1 MIGALARKFF
11 GSANDRRVKG
21 YQSRVN
27 AINALEPEI
36 SALSD
41 DALKARTAEFRQQLA
56 NGTTLDDI
64 LVPAFATVREAAKR
78 TLGQRHFDVQLV
90 GGMVLHEGDIA
101 EMKTGEGKTL
111 VATLAVYL
119 NALAGKGVH
128 VVTVNDYLARR
139 DSEWMGQ
146 IYNFLGLTVGVIVH
160 GLDDSERKQAYAC
173 DITYGTNN
181 EYGFDY
187 LRDNMKYRLEDMV
200 QRGHFYAI
208 VDEVDSILIDEARTP
223 LIISGPL
230 DDRSEFYNTI
240 DTFFPQLDKTDYDVD
255 EKQRTVTLTEA
266 GMEKIETLL
275 RDAGQLKGE
284 SLYDVENVS
293 VVHHINQALRAHT
306 LFQRDKDYIVRD
318 GEVIIIDEF
327 TGRMMPGR
335 RYSEGLHQALEAKEH
350 QPVQPENQTLASIT
364 FQNYFRMY
372 EKLAGMTGTA
382 ATEADELFDIYKLE
396 VVEIP
401 TNVAVARLDEDDEV
415 YRTQGEKYA
424 AILAEVERANAR
436 LQPVLVGTASI
447 EKSEVLAEYLKKHGY
462 KQIDFGHEN
471 AMEKLYA
478 AARAGKP
485 AKLFAVLNA
494 RFHEQEAYIV
504 AEAGVPGAI
513 TIATNMAGRGTDIK
527 LGGSLEMR
535 ILHETSGITDEAEKA
550 AKIERIKADVERF
563 REIVLKAEDVV
574 EIEPAKGSKTARTA
588 TRPGGLYIIGS
599 ERHESRRID
608 NQLRGRSGR
617 QGDPGRSKFFLSLE
631 DDLMRI
637 FGSDRLDT
645 MLTRL
650 GLKEGEAI
658 IHPWINKALEKA
670 QQKVEA
676 RNFDIR
682 KNLLKFDNVQNDQR
696 KVIFDQRIDLM
707 KDESVAETVADMRH
721 AFVEDVVA
729 KYVPEHVYAEQW
741 DVAGLKEELNRV
753 LGVDL
758 PVDQWAKEEGIA
770 DEELL
775 SRIEKHV
782 DEHMAAKVAQWGP
795 DVMRYVEKTILLQ
808 TLDHLWR
815 EHLIM
820 LDHLRQVIGLR
831 GYGQR
836 DPLQEY
842 KSEAFGLFEA
852 MIAHLREAVTAQL
865 MRVEIV
871 PPEEQQPPLPPM
883 EGHKFNP
890 NTGEDEMAFAQANF
904 AQASLV
910 PATAA
915 ADRDPKN
922 PASWGKVGRN
932 EDCPCGSGKRYKHC
946 HGRYA

>member
-1 MIGALARKFF
+1 MIGALARKLF
-11 GSANDRRVKG
+11 GSPNDRRVKG
-21 YQSRVN
+21 YQSRVD
-27 AINALEPEI
+27 AINALEPEVA
-36 SALSD
+36 ALSD
-41 DALKARTAEFRQQLA
+41 EALKARTDEFRKELA
-56 NGTTLDDI
+56 DGKTLDDI

-78 TLGQRHFDVQLV
+78 TLKQRHFDVQLI

-139 DSEWMGQ
+139 DAAWMGE
-146 IYNFLGLTVGVIVH
+146 IYSFLGMTTGVIVH
-160 GLDDSERKQAYAC
+160 GLDDAERQKAYAC

-200 QRGHFYAI
+200 QRGHYFAI

-240 DTFFPQLDKTDYDVD
+240 DTFMPKLAKKADYEVD

-266 GMEKIETLL
+266 GMENIEVLL
-275 RDAGQLKGE
+275 RDAGQLKGD

-293 VVHHINQALRAHT
+293 VVHHINQALRAHS
-306 LFQRDKDYIVRD
+306 LFTRDKDYIVRD
-318 GEVIIIDEF
+318 DEVVIIDEF

-350 QPVQPENQTLASIT
+350 VQVQPENQTLASIT

-401 TNVAVARLDEDDEV
+401 TNVQVARLDEDDEV
-415 YRTQGEKYA
+415 YRTQNEKYA
-424 AILAEVERANAR
+424 AILAEIERANSR

-447 EKSEVLAEYLKKHGY
+447 EKSEVLAEYLKKNGY
-462 KQIDFGHEN
+462 KQIEFGNEN

-527 LGGSLEMR
+527 LGGSLDMR
-535 ILHETSGITDEAEKA
+535 IQQETAAITDEAEKA
-550 AKIERIKADVERF
+550 AKIERIKADIERF
-563 REIVLKAEDVV
+563 RDLVLKAEEDFEV
-574 EIEPAKGSKTARTA
+574 EPAKGGKPAKTVNK
-588 TRPGGLYIIGS
+588 PGGLYIIGS

-637 FGSDRLDT
+637 FGSDRLDS
-645 MLTRL
+645 MLQRL

-707 KDESVAETVADMRH
+707 KDDSVAETVADMRH
-721 AFVEDVVA
+721 AYIDDVVA
-729 KYVPEHVYAEQW
+729 KHVPEHAYAEQW
-741 DVAGLKEELNRV
+741 DVAGLKDELKRV
-753 LGVDL
+753 LDVEL
-758 PVDQWAKEEGIA
+758 PVEAWAKEEGIA
-770 DEELL
+770 DEEMLA
-775 SRIEKHV
+775 RIDKHV
-782 DEHMAAKVAQWGP
+782 DEHMAAKVGQWGP

-808 TLDHLWR
+808 TLDQLWR

-842 KSEAFGLFEA
+842 KSEAFNLFET

-871 PPEEQQPPLPPM
+871 PPEQPPEPLPAM
-883 EGHKFNP
+883 EGHKFDP
-890 NTGEDEMAFAQANF
+890 NTGEDEMAFAG
-904 AQASLV
+904 ASLV
-910 PATAA
+910 PANGVE
-915 ADRDPKN
+915 RDPQN

-932 EDCPCGSGKRYKHC
+932 EECPCGSGKRYKHC
-946 HGRYA
+946 HGRYS

>member
-11 GSANDRRVKG
+11 GSANDRRIKG
-21 YQSRVN
+21 YQSRVD
-27 AINALEPEI
+27 AINALEPELA
-36 SALSD
+36 ALSD
-41 DALKARTAEFRQQLA
+41 EALKARTAEFRKQLA
-56 NGTTLDDI
+56 DGKTLDDI

-78 TLGQRHFDVQLV
+78 TLGQRHFDVQLI

-146 IYNFLGLTVGVIVH
+146 IYSFLGMTTGVIVH
-160 GLDDSERKQAYAC
+160 GLDDAERKEAYAR

-293 VVHHINQALRAHT
+293 VVHHINQALRAHS

-318 GEVIIIDEF
+318 DEVIIIDEF
-327 TGRMMPGR
+327 TGRMMQGR

-350 QPVQPENQTLASIT
+350 VQVQPENQTLASIT

-372 EKLAGMTGTA
+372 EKLSGMTGTA
-382 ATEADELFDIYKLE
+382 LTEADELFDIYKLE

-401 TNVAVARLDEDDEV
+401 TNVPVARLDEDDEV
-415 YRTQGEKYA
+415 YRTQTEKYA

-462 KQIDFGHEN
+462 KQIDFGNEN

-527 LGGSLEMR
+527 LGGSLDMR
-535 ILHETSGITDEAEKA
+535 IMHETAGITDEAEKA

-563 REIVLKAEDVV
+563 RDIVLKAEDTIEV
-574 EIEPAKGSKTARTA
+574 EPAKGSKPAKTL

-637 FGSDRLDT
+637 FGSDRLDS

-682 KNLLKFDNVQNDQR
+682 KNLLKYDNVQNDQR
-696 KVIFDQRIDLM
+696 KEIFIHRINLM
-707 KDESVAETVADMRH
+707 KDESVAETVAGMRH
-721 AFVEDVVA
+721 DFVDDIVT
-729 KYVPEHVYAEQW
+729 KHVPEHAYAEQW
-741 DVAGLKEELNRV
+741 HVAELKEELTRV
-753 LGVDL
+753 LGIDL

-775 SRIEKHV
+775 TRIEQRV

-815 EHLIM
+815 EHLVM

-842 KSEAFGLFEA
+842 KSEAFSLFEA
-852 MIAHLREAVTAQL
+852 MIANLREAVTAQL

-871 PPEEQQPPLPPM
+871 PPEEQQPALPAM
-883 EGHKFNP
+883 EAHKLDP
-890 NTGEDEMAFAQANF
+890 NTGEDEMAFAS
-904 AQASLV
+904 ASLV
-910 PATAA
+910 PAAT

-932 EDCPCGSGKRYKHC
+932 EDCPCGSGKKYKHC
-946 HGRYA
+946 HGKYV